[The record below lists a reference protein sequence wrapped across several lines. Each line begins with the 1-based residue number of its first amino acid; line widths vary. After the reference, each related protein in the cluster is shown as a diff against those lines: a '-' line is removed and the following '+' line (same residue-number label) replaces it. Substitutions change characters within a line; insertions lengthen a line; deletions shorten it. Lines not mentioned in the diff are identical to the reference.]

1 MTLAAVAV
9 RATAATSTIT
19 TITTRATSTIT
30 TRFHKF
36 TCQESSVRLKHMGK
50 TRPLQI
56 MPFNQRIKICVNQT
70 QDGISGE
77 EPGLGHST
85 GY

>member
-9 RATAATSTIT
+9 RADTSTIT
-19 TITTRATSTIT
+19 TWFPKFKIRARKVLQNFNIW
-30 TRFHKF
+30 
-36 TCQESSVRLKHMGK
+36 GK
-50 TRPLQI
+50 PGLQI
-56 MPFNQRIKICVNQT
+56 MPFNQKINICVAQR

-77 EPGLGHST
+77 EPGLGHGT